1 MAYRRRGLR
10 RRRSPSSGKWF
21 KSYML
26 GIVFLVLAIFT
37 IGAVTYLTNII
48 PDSYIWVNGTRVGVG
63 TVVPTGAS
71 GVSSKLIVGVLGWA
85 VGIIVFISAINRLKV
100 RI

>member
-10 RRRSPSSGKWF
+10 RRKAPSSGKWF

-26 GIVFLVLAIFT
+26 GIVFLVLAVFT
-37 IGAVTYLTNII
+37 IGAVTYLTNVI
-48 PDSYIWVNGTRVGVG
+48 PDNYIWVNGTRVGVD
-63 TVVPTGAS
+63 TTVPTGAS

-85 VGIIVFISAINRLKV
+85 VGVFVFISAINRLKV

>member
-10 RRRSPSSGKWF
+10 RRKAPSSGKWF

-26 GIVFLVLAIFT
+26 GIVFLVLAVFT
-37 IGAVTYLTNII
+37 IGAVTYLTNVI
-48 PDSYIWVNGTRVGVG
+48 PDNYIWVNGTRVGVG
-63 TVVPTGAS
+63 TTVPNGAS

>member
-1 MAYRRRGLR
+1 
-10 RRRSPSSGKWF
+10 
-21 KSYML
+21 
-26 GIVFLVLAIFT
+26 
-37 IGAVTYLTNII
+37 
-48 PDSYIWVNGTRVGVG
+48 VGVG
-63 TVVPTGAS
+63 TTVPTGAS

>member
-10 RRRSPSSGKWF
+10 RRKSPSSGKWLRG
-21 KSYML
+21 YML
-26 GIVFLVLAIFT
+26 GIVFLVLAVFT
-37 IGAVTYLTNII
+37 IGAVTYLTNVI
-48 PDSYIWVNGTRVGVG
+48 PDNYIWVNGTRVGVG
-63 TVVPTGAS
+63 TTVPSGAT

>member
-10 RRRSPSSGKWF
+10 RRKSPSSGKWF
-21 KSYML
+21 KGYML
-26 GIVFLVLAIFT
+26 GIVFLVLAVFT
-37 IGAVTYLTNII
+37 VGAVTYLTNVI
-48 PDSYIWVNGTRVGVG
+48 PDNYIWVNGTRVGVG
-63 TVVPTGAS
+63 TTVPSGAT
-71 GVSSKLIVGVLGWA
+71 GVSSKLIVGVLGWG

>member
-10 RRRSPSSGKWF
+10 RRKSASSGKWF

-26 GIVFLVLAIFT
+26 GIVFLVLAVFT
-37 IGAVTYLTNII
+37 IGAVTYLTNVI
-48 PDSYIWVNGTRVGVG
+48 PDNYIWVNGTRVGVG
-63 TVVPTGAS
+63 TTVPTGAS

>member
-10 RRRSPSSGKWF
+10 RRKAPSSGKWF

-26 GIVFLVLAIFT
+26 GIVFLVLAVFT
-37 IGAVTYLTNII
+37 VGAVTYLTNVI
-48 PDSYIWVNGTRVGVG
+48 PDNYIWVNGTRVGVG
-63 TVVPTGAS
+63 TTVPSGAT
-71 GVSSKLIVGVLGWA
+71 GVSSKLIVGVLGWG
-85 VGIIVFISAINRLKV
+85 VGIIVFISASNRLKV

>member
-10 RRRSPSSGKWF
+10 RRRAPSSGKWF

-26 GIVFLVLAIFT
+26 GIVFLVLAVFT

-48 PDSYIWVNGTRVGVG
+48 PDNYIWINGSRLGVG
-63 TVVPTGAS
+63 TTVPTGAS

>member
-10 RRRSPSSGKWF
+10 RRKAPSSGKWF

-26 GIVFLVLAIFT
+26 GIVFLVLAVFT
-37 IGAVTYLTNII
+37 IGAVTYLTNVI
-48 PDSYIWVNGTRVGVG
+48 PDNYIWVNGTRVGVG
-63 TVVPTGAS
+63 TTVPSGAT